1 MIVCVA
7 NDVFVLSISQGF
19 VTECCVCWF
28 ALSIGRCAGFRPTW
42 LNRVIR
48 QGGGGRKLLEMAIY
62 CHAEIGSAGLA
73 NRLYPWARC
82 EVFARRHQLPVIAPQ
97 WLRFKLGPFLRGER
111 DKRLYTGLFKDD
123 GYISGLQR
131 KWLLFRGRVIHE
143 ADAESALAGLGSRSL
158 SGIELIEF
166 KDMDGFFGPIKAHRE
181 MLHRRLI
188 DMLAA
193 PLRSMYDR
201 LPAERFIAV
210 HVRRGDMPVLPA
222 GTPRVDTNHG
232 LPSAWF
238 VKALRILRSKMDPSL
253 PVRVYS
259 DGTDDQI
266 DEILKEPGVKRAP
279 DQPSIVDIL
288 DMARAEAVIPSA
300 SSTFSAWSVFLG
312 QMPSVWYPGRYY
324 DAFRDDLPKMMLADP
339 GGSFEPTSL

>member
-1 MIVCVA
+1 
-7 NDVFVLSISQGF
+7 
-19 VTECCVCWF
+19 
-28 ALSIGRCAGFRPTW
+28 
-42 LNRVIR
+42 
-48 QGGGGRKLLEMAIY
+48 MAIF
-62 CHAEIGSAGLA
+62 CHAEVGSAGLA

-82 EVFARRHQLPVIAPQ
+82 EVFARQHQLPVIAPQ

-111 DKRLYTGLFKDD
+111 DKRLYTGLFNDD
-123 GYISGLQR
+123 GYISGLR
-131 KWLLFRGRVIHE
+131 GKWLLFRGQVIRESE
-143 ADAESALAGLGSRSL
+143 AEARLAEAARGSS
-158 SGIELIEF
+158 SGVQIVEF
-166 KDMDGFFGPIKAHRE
+166 KDMDGFFGPIKANRE

-193 PLRSMYDR
+193 PLRRMYDG
-201 LPAERFIAV
+201 LSSERFIAV

-232 LPSAWF
+232 LPNEWF
-238 VKALRILRSKMDPSL
+238 VTALRILRSRMDPSL

-259 DGTDDQI
+259 DGTDEQI
-266 DEILKEPGVKRAP
+266 DLILKEPGVTRAP

-288 DMARAEAVIPSA
+288 DMARAEALIPSA

-324 DAFRDDLPKMMLADP
+324 DAFHQDLPKMMLADP
-339 GGSFEPTSL
+339 TGHFDPSTL